1 MKSTGITL
9 IVIGLLLTIFT
20 GFGFFTKKKVVDLGK
35 VEITTSEPHRVKWPP
50 YVGVGVMV
58 VGGIILLAGAK
69 KSG

>member
-35 VEITTSEPHRVKWPP
+35 VEITASEPHRVKWPP

-58 VGGIILLAGAK
+58 VGGIILLVGAK